1 MPDSTEW
8 IASAEPERYELR
20 EPVHYEF
27 HCDRRVFLQCAG
39 IGLLITAL
47 SRAQSGPA
55 TTAGRI
61 HLGEDGFVTVLSGKV
76 EEGQGPRTEFAAAT
90 AEELRLP
97 VDKVRVVLADTQLVP
112 NDWLTAGSRS
122 TPVTVPLVRRAAAE
136 ARALLLA
143 TAAERWKVDGSKL
156 QIDAG
161 VVKSPDGKQTMG
173 YAELAKAGG
182 HATRRAA
189 ELIPPIDR
197 WPADES
203 KLPVAK
209 SGGDASGK
217 TAGLTPQANWKT
229 LGQPLVRVNA
239 RDIITGVHAYPSGIQ
254 RPGMLYGCVLR
265 PPSYGATLDS
275 VDLNTA
281 KQLPGVVA
289 VRDGEFAACAAPT
302 SYAAR
307 KALAALAANAKWVA
321 KPQIS
326 SDELYTHLK
335 KPAGDR
341 QPQVQER
348 GSVKAGLQQANKKL
362 SASYQVPYIAHSP
375 MEPRTAVA
383 EWTNGSLTVW
393 TGTSNPFDVRDELAQ
408 AFHIDPSKVRVIV
421 PDFGGGFGGKHT
433 GEAALEAARLAKEAG
448 KPVSLRWTRAEEFMW
463 GYFRPAGVID
473 IEAGLDEKGQL
484 TGWDFTNYNSGPS
497 AIGSPYKLANT
508 RTRFVYADSPLRSG
522 SYRGLAA
529 TANNFA
535 RESFMDE
542 LAAAAGQDPLE
553 FRLAHLE
560 NGRLRDVL
568 VAAAERFGWQ
578 KRRKET
584 KPNTGVGLAC
594 GTEKGSF
601 VAACVEVELDRASG
615 IPRLVE
621 ICEAFECGPVLN
633 PKNLRLQV
641 EGCILM
647 GLGAALREEILF
659 ENGRLKN
666 GSFARYRV
674 PRFKD
679 TPRIETVLVERK
691 DLEPAGAG
699 ETPIMAV
706 APAMANAIFAMT
718 GEPVRALPLR
728 AKAGK
733 PDSGSAAIR

>member
-1 MPDSTEW
+1 MPDRTEW

-20 EPVHYEF
+20 EPVRYEF

-39 IGLLITAL
+39 AGLLISVFARTL
-47 SRAQSGPA
+47 EAQRGAAPA
-55 TTAGRI
+55 STAGRI
-61 HLGEDGFVTVLSGKV
+61 HMGEDGFVTVLSGKV

-136 ARALLLA
+136 ARSLLLA

-156 QIDAG
+156 HIDGG
-161 VVKSPDGKQTMG
+161 VVKSPDGKQTLG
-173 YAELAKAGG
+173 YADL
-182 HATRRAA
+182 
-189 ELIPPIDR
+189 
-197 WPADES
+197 
-203 KLPVAK
+203 AK

-217 TAGLTPQANWKT
+217 TADLTPTANWKT

-239 RDIITGVHAYPSGIQ
+239 RDIITGAHAYPSGIQ

-265 PPSYGATLDS
+265 PPTYGATLDS
-275 VDLNTA
+275 VDVNAA
-281 KQLPGVVA
+281 KQMPGVVA
-289 VRDGEFAACAAPT
+289 LRDGEFVACAAPT

-307 KALAALAANAKWVA
+307 KAVAALAANAKWQT

-326 SDELYTHLK
+326 SDELYAHLK

-348 GSVKAGLQQANKKL
+348 GSVQSGLQQAKKKL
-362 SASYQVPYIAHSP
+362 TASYQIPYIAHSP

-408 AFHIDPSKVRVIV
+408 AFHIDSSKVRVIV

-473 IEAGLDEKGQL
+473 IEAGLDGNGQL

-497 AIGSPYKLANT
+497 AIASPYKLANA

-542 LAAAAGQDPLE
+542 LAAAAGKDPLE

-578 KRRKET
+578 KRRKES

-594 GTEKGSF
+594 GTEKGSY

-633 PKNLRLQV
+633 SKNLRLQV

-679 TPRIETVLVERK
+679 TPKIETVLVERK
-691 DLEPAGAG
+691 DLDPAGAG

-706 APAMANAIFAMT
+706 APAMANAILAIT

-733 PDSGSAAIR
+733 PDSGSAAVR

>member
-1 MPDSTEW
+1 MPDNW

-20 EPVHYEF
+20 EPVRYEF

-39 IGLLITAL
+39 AGLLISVFARTL
-47 SRAQSGPA
+47 EAQRGATPA
-55 TTAGRI
+55 STAGRI

-156 QIDAG
+156 QIHAG
-161 VVKSPDGKQTMG
+161 MVKSPDGKQTLG
-173 YAELAKAGG
+173 YADLA
-182 HATRRAA
+182 R
-189 ELIPPIDR
+189 
-197 WPADES
+197 
-203 KLPVAK
+203 
-209 SGGDASGK
+209 SGGDAGGK
-217 TAGLTPQANWKT
+217 VPELTPPASWKT

-239 RDIITGVHAYPSGIQ
+239 RDIITGAHAYPSGIR
-254 RPGMLYGCVLR
+254 RPGMLHGCVLR

-275 VDLNTA
+275 VDLNAA
-281 KQLPGVVA
+281 KQMPGVVA
-289 VRDGEFAACAAPT
+289 VRDGEFIACAAPT

-307 KALAALAANAKWVA
+307 KAVAALAANARWQT

-341 QPQVQER
+341 QPQVQEH
-348 GSVKAGLQQANKKL
+348 GSVQAGLQQAKKKL
-362 SASYQVPYIAHSP
+362 SASYQIPYVAHSP

-408 AFHIDPSKVRVIV
+408 AFHIDSSKVRVIV

-473 IEAGLDEKGQL
+473 IEAGLDEKGTL
-484 TGWDFTNYNSGPS
+484 IGWDFTNYNSGPS
-497 AIGSPYKLANT
+497 AIGSPYRLPNS
-508 RTRFVYADSPLRSG
+508 RTRFVYSDQPLRAG

-542 LAAAAGQDPLE
+542 LATAASMDPLE

-560 NGRLRDVL
+560 PGRLRDVL

-578 KRRKET
+578 KRCKES
-584 KPNTGVGLAC
+584 KPNTGIGLAC
-594 GTEKGSF
+594 GTEKGSY
-601 VAACVEVELDRASG
+601 VAACAEVELDRATG
-615 IPRLVE
+615 VPRLVE

-666 GSFARYRV
+666 GSFAKYRV

-679 TPRIETVLVERK
+679 TPKIDVLLVDRK

-706 APAMANAIFAMT
+706 APAMANAIFAIT
-718 GEPVRALPLR
+718 GERLHALPLR

-733 PDSGSAAIR
+733 ADSGSASVR